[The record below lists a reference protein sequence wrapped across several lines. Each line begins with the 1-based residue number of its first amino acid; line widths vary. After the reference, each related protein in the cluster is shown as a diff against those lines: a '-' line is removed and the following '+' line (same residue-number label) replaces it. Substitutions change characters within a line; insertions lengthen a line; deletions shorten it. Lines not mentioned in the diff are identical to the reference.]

1 MDCDLIDGMQLRLDL
16 PSPWTCLHREL
27 GNPSLETKVLLD
39 SEYGVTAGD
48 RVMLWTPHCDV
59 SCPLL
64 QVCVPHPG
72 VELLPLEGRLP
83 RALVVDSIPWLRE
96 HTCAVR

>member
-1 MDCDLIDGMQLRLDL
+1 
-16 PSPWTCLHREL
+16 
-27 GNPSLETKVLLD
+27 
-39 SEYGVTAGD
+39 
-48 RVMLWTPHCDV
+48 MLWTPHCDV
-59 SCPLL
+59 GCPLL

-96 HTCAVR
+96 HTCAVHW